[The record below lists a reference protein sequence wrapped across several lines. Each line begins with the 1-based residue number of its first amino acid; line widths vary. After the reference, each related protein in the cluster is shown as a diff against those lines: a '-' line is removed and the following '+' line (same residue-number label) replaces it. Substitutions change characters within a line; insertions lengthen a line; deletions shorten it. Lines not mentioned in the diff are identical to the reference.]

1 MRFKIHWKIVFVTIG
16 ILALIFGVISLLS
29 CKKKSTEPRSSP
41 RRLALCS
48 VSPTGIDFGTIPYG
62 TYKDKSFT
70 ISNDSE
76 YKIMIG
82 TVLKPES
89 VDCSY
94 FSIMSEPHYVLRPGQ
109 SAVIKIRFTPPF
121 NTPDWGRFYR
131 CYIETGYESC
141 PAVVCY
147 GKRGE

>member
-1 MRFKIHWKIVFVTIG
+1 MRFKIHWEIVFVTIG
-16 ILALIFGVISLLS
+16 ILALIFGVTSLLS

-48 VSPTGIDFGTIPYG
+48 VSPTWIDFGTIPYG
-62 TYKDKSFT
+62 TYKDTSFT

-82 TVLKPES
+82 TVSQAES
-89 VDCSY
+89 MMCSY

-109 SAVIKIRFTPPF
+109 SAVIKIRFTPPLRPF
-121 NTPDWGRFYR
+121 PFYR
-131 CYIETGYESC
+131 CYIAPGYASC
-141 PAVVCY
+141 PTVVCY
-147 GKRGE
+147 GRQGE